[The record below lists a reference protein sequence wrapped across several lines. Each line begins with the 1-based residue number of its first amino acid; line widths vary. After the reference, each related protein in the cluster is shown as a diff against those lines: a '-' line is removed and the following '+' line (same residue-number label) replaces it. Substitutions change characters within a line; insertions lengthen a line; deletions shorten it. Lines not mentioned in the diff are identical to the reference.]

1 MHAPYY
7 SETRLMRIRTWL
19 IALAG
24 CAALAAPLAAQK
36 TESTSPD
43 RRPGMAVFPFT
54 NGGSF
59 GADKEDLAALE
70 IGIQQMLLTEL
81 AQNDSLRVVDRSA
94 LKQIL
99 EEQNLATAGR
109 VDAATAARVGKLV
122 GARYAVTGVFM
133 DLNGK
138 FRLDGRV
145 VDVETGE
152 VMKTQSVQAKRDD
165 LYTLLV
171 QLAGKITKGVKLP
184 ALAADIQQQRE
195 ARAIPVEAVTLYS
208 RAQVYQDAG
217 RTDKAIELYRMIAE
231 KFPQMT
237 EAKQALVQLN
247 AAT

>member
-1 MHAPYY
+1 MH
-7 SETRLMRIRTWL
+7 IRTL
-19 IALAG
+19 LNLVVG
-24 CAALAAPLAAQK
+24 CAVLAAPVRPVAAQK
-36 TESTSPD
+36 PDSTPPD
-43 RRPGMAVFPFT
+43 RRPGIAVFPFA

-59 GADKEDLAALE
+59 GASKEDLAPLE

-94 LKQIL
+94 LKEIL

-122 GARYAVTGVFM
+122 GARYAVTGVFV
-133 DLNGK
+133 DLNGR

-152 VMKTQSVQAKRDD
+152 ILKTQSVNAKRDD

-171 QLAGKITKGVKLP
+171 QLAGKITSGVKLP
-184 ALAADIQQQRE
+184 PLPAQVRE
-195 ARAIPVEAVTLYS
+195 ARQSRAIPAEAVTLYS

-237 EAKQALVQLN
+237 EARQALVQLN
-247 AAT
+247 AAS

>member
-19 IALAG
+19 ITLAG
-24 CAALAAPLAAQK
+24 CAALAAPLAGQK
-36 TESTSPD
+36 TEATPD

-81 AQNDSLRVVDRSA
+81 ALNDSLRVVDRSA

-99 EEQNLATAGR
+99 EEQNLASAGR

-237 EAKQALVQLN
+237 EARQALVQLN